1 MAAAAA
7 QRILG
12 KIIHRNAI
20 VSESMIITSMKLA
33 VMNSTRNLNRETS
46 IRVMIRTSDK
56 AAESTGRRNSAS
68 QKKLSR
74 LQVRMKAR
82 RGTSSNSLTAI
93 TASAARCR
101 AARPAMSSRRR
112 NAGAGLAGA
121 GGAAGRGSQNRGE
134 NMTTLTRARQRS
146 ADRTHAGTMRLFG
159 ARVTKPYY
167 FLHFKPVRVARR
179 ATRAK
184 ELLDQLVGAGEEIV
198 RQIEPER
205 LGGIEIDDQLDLG

>member
-1 MAAAAA
+1 MAAAAS

-46 IRVMIRTSDK
+46 IRVMTRTSET

-93 TASAARCR
+93 TASAAKCR
-101 AARPAMSSRRR
+101 AARAAMSSRRR
-112 NAGAGLAGA
+112 NAGAVRAGA
-121 GGAAGRGSQNRGE
+121 GAGEAGGLGSHNRG
-134 NMTTLTRARQRS
+134 
-146 ADRTHAGTMRLFG
+146 RT
-159 ARVTKPYY
+159 
-167 FLHFKPVRVARR
+167 
-179 ATRAK
+179 
-184 ELLDQLVGAGEEIV
+184 
-198 RQIEPER
+198 
-205 LGGIEIDDQLDLG
+205 